1 MDRFTAL
8 GDPTRR
14 AIIDLLA
21 AEARPAGAIA
31 RNFESSAP
39 AISQHL
45 KVLRETGLVR
55 VSREGTKRIYR
66 LDPKALDEMEEW
78 VARTRAKWNRRL
90 DALGQ
95 AMENEE
101 N

>member
-1 MDRFTAL
+1 MDSFAAL

-21 AEARPAGAIA
+21 GEPKRAGDIA
-31 RNFESSAP
+31 GNFTASAP

-55 VSREGTKRIYR
+55 VSREGAKRIYE
-66 LDPKALDEMEEW
+66 LDPAALDEMEAW
-78 VARTRAKWNRRL
+78 VARTRATWDRRL
-90 DALGQ
+90 DALQ
-95 AMENEE
+95 RQLENEE
-101 N
+101 D